1 MLRRLTLVGYRGC
14 GKTTVG
20 RLAAAALGWPFIDL
34 DQEISAASGKSIA
47 AIFAGDGEAAFRERE
62 SEALAT
68 ALAGGRELV
77 LSTGGGC
84 VLREGNRDVLRA
96 RGGLVAYLETPVA
109 VLQSRLR
116 ADATARPSLTGR
128 PPADEVAEVL
138 ALRAP
143 LYRVLADAILAGDR
157 APEALASELA
167 RLVENTAK
175 AGRKPGVA

>member
-34 DQEISAASGKSIA
+34 DQAIATAGGRSISAL
-47 AIFAGDGEAAFRERE
+47 FADEGEAAFRARE
-62 SEALAT
+62 SEELAA
-68 ALAGGRELV
+68 ALAGGRQLV

-84 VLREGNRDVLRA
+84 VLSAANRVVLRA
-96 RGGLVAYLETPVA
+96 RGGLVAYLEVPVA

-143 LYRVLADAILAGDR
+143 LYRAVARAVIAGAR
-157 APEALASELA
+157 GPELVASALAQ
-167 RLVENTAK
+167 LVENKAK
-175 AGRKPGVA
+175 RG

>member
-20 RLAAAALGWPFIDL
+20 RLTATALGWPFIDL
-34 DQEISAASGKSIA
+34 DQAIASACGRSIA

-62 SEALAT
+62 SVALSA

-84 VLREGNRDVLRA
+84 VLRDANRDILRE
-96 RGGLVAYLETPVA
+96 RGGLIAYLETPVA
-109 VLQSRLR
+109 VLQVRLR
-116 ADATARPSLTGR
+116 ADPAARPSLTGR

-143 LYRVLADAILAGDR
+143 LYRAVAAATVAGDR
-157 APEALASELA
+157 VPEAIAGELVK
-167 RLVENTAK
+167 LVENTSIS
-175 AGRKPGVA
+175 G